1 MYLVTGITGH
11 VGGAAAR
18 QLLRDGKQVRAF
30 VREPDKSRAWAAQ
43 GVELVTG
50 DLTDRAALER
60 ALRGV
65 DGVFVLIPPQNT
77 AADPI
82 GRSREIIA
90 AYAPVVANA
99 KNVVALS
106 SHGADQPSGTGFI
119 VVTHDLEAALTGAPA
134 TMIRAGSFFEN
145 YSYAV
150 GAAQATGAFDTF
162 LSPVDKQFP
171 FIASEDIG
179 KEVAKWLQQPP
190 AHRIIELGTMYTPN
204 EVAQALTKAAGRP
217 VVARAIPRE
226 QWDAVLA
233 AQNMPP
239 HAAKLFAEMADAIN
253 SGKIHLGH
261 AGATR
266 VDGTLTLEQYFASL
280 A

>member
-18 QLLRDGKQVRAF
+18 QLLRDGKQVRAL
-30 VREPDKSRAWAAQ
+30 VRDPDKAKAWAEQ
-43 GVELVTG
+43 GVELVAG

-60 ALRGV
+60 AVAGIE
-65 DGVFVLIPPQNT
+65 GVFVLVPPQNT
-77 AADPI
+77 APDPI

-90 AYAPVVANA
+90 AYAPVVSTVPNI
-99 KNVVALS
+99 VVLS

-119 VVTHDLEAALTGAPA
+119 IVTHYLEQALPNA

-150 GAAQATGAFDTF
+150 GAAKATGVFDTF
-162 LSPVDKQFP
+162 LAPLDKQFP

-190 AHRIIELGTMYTPN
+190 AHRVIELGTMTTPN
-204 EVAQALTKAAGRP
+204 QVAEALAKAIGKP
-217 VVARAIPRE
+217 VTARVTPRE
-226 QWDAVLA
+226 SWEAVLG
-233 AQNMPP
+233 AQHLPP
-239 HAAKLFAEMADAIN
+239 HAVKLFCEMEDAIN
-253 SGKIHLGH
+253 EGRIHLGH
-261 AGATR
+261 AGAIR
-266 VDGTLTLEQYFASL
+266 VEGSLTLEQYFKTL
-280 A
+280 